1 METIELGNRRW
12 RIIETSTLEHVIWMD
27 LQTIESGLGRML
39 QQPVAASEAEAHAG
53 AIWEAISRSQK
64 AFAIL
69 GGMLIPEAIPDGDW
83 TPELAEKTAAFMKK
97 LTAPEDH
104 ARIRTLLVSVVLGFF
119 VAARRS
125 SALSAAALA
134 GPAAAASRLQ

>member
-1 METIELGNRRW
+1 VEIIDLGARRW

-27 LQTIESGLGRML
+27 LQVIESGLGRML
-39 QQPVAASEAEAHAG
+39 QQPVAASEGEAHAG

-64 AFAIL
+64 AFSIL
-69 GGMLIPEAIPDGDW
+69 GGMLVPETVPDNEW
-83 TPELAEKTAAFMKK
+83 SPVLAENTATFMKK

-104 ARIRTLLVSVVLGFF
+104 ARIRTLLISVVLGFF

-125 SALSAAALA
+125 AGLSAAALEA
-134 GPAAAASRLQ
+134 PGAVAPRLQ